1 MNPIHIVVA
10 APLLLGG
17 CTATSVMNNA
27 ASYDDAAN
35 PTLGVVPS
43 RYQTPVSGYTA
54 RMPVDPETLAR
65 SEQCAGS
72 ERRPVMMTRPF
83 TLGSK
88 LAAILSLPLFL
99 SGCVSAAQYASR
111 DAGFTTVS
119 AKTSEATGKQTAW
132 VQNRAE
138 ARATEARVKTLMA
151 ASKTLDVETA
161 VQVAL
166 LNNKGLQAA
175 YADLGESA
183 ATAWQS
189 TLLVNPSIGLG
200 LTGIGTPGLRAYK
213 TIEGVLTSNIL
224 ALATLKKMSKLP
236 IRAFA
241 RRSWARH

>member
-1 MNPIHIVVA
+1 
-10 APLLLGG
+10 
-17 CTATSVMNNA
+17 
-27 ASYDDAAN
+27 
-35 PTLGVVPS
+35 
-43 RYQTPVSGYTA
+43 
-54 RMPVDPETLAR
+54 
-65 SEQCAGS
+65 
-72 ERRPVMMTRPF
+72 MTRPF

-224 ALATLKKMSKLP
+224 ALATLKKCRNCRYGLSQGAAGRGTENVATGCGYPSGMD
-236 IRAFA
+236 F
-241 RRSWARH
+241 RRGGFGKRRPAGAGADRCGRRFGARHETR